1 MPSQAEHPSLASV
14 VFDTAGYRDLGV
26 QDGKHIWHTPQGDGV
41 GLFFF
46 PLHPDLPENARSE
59 EELRQAFSASLTGC
73 KFVELHL
80 IAVDDQPSVQSI
92 IKSPQQP
99 TGMTYVGS
107 IIIPFRDFSFVLK
120 VQCQEHGMTGMREA
134 IILNG
139 ILAKGGVARD
149 GSGLPV
155 GFSPDDPK
163 YDAEFPKHPLSR
175 LRTVLRHMEKSL
187 RLNSSVRQLPPFG
200 LPEKSANLTVYFRC

>member
-1 MPSQAEHPSLASV
+1 MPFQTEHPSLSSV
-14 VFDTAGYRDLGV
+14 VFDTAGYQDAGV

-46 PLHPDLPENARSE
+46 PIHPDLPANAGSE
-59 EELRQAFSASLTGC
+59 EELRQFFSSMMAGTES

-80 IAVDDQPSVQSI
+80 IAVDGQPSVQSI

-107 IIIPFRDFSFVLK
+107 IIVPFRDFSFVLK
-120 VQCQEHGMTGMREA
+120 VQCQERGITGFRESV
-134 IILNG
+134 ILSKM
-139 ILAKGGVARD
+139 LAKGDVVRD
-149 GSGLPV
+149 GSCLPA

-163 YDAEFPKHPLSR
+163 FDAEFPKHPLSR

-187 RLNSSVRQLPPFG
+187 RLDAAAKMLPPFG
-200 LPEKSANLTVYFRC
+200 LPEKSVG

>member
-1 MPSQAEHPSLASV
+1 MPSQAEHPSLSSV
-14 VFDTAGYRDLGV
+14 VFDTAGFQDVGV
-26 QDGKHIWHTPQGDGV
+26 KDGKHIWFTPQGDGV

-46 PLHPDLPENARSE
+46 PIHPDLPANADSE
-59 EELRQAFSASLTGC
+59 EELCQFFSSMMAGTES

-80 IAVDDQPSVQSI
+80 IAVDGQPSVQSI

-107 IIIPFRDFSFVLK
+107 IIVPFRDFSFVVK
-120 VQCQEHGMTGMREA
+120 VQCQERGMTGMREA
-134 IILNG
+134 MILNG
-139 ILAKGGVARD
+139 ILAKGDVARD

-163 YDAEFPKHPLSR
+163 YDAKFPKHPLSR
-175 LRTVLRHMEKSL
+175 LRIVLRHMERSL
-187 RLNSSVRQLPPFG
+187 HSMRG
-200 LPEKSANLTVYFRC
+200 